1 MSDPEENGGEVRK
14 VLVADD
20 NEAEREAFAEILRG
34 RQLAVVQVGSGRE
47 AIKFLENESFH
58 IVFIDIIMP
67 GMHGLD
73 LLKRV
78 QDDFPGLPIIVC
90 AGDREVS
97 LAEKAVSMGALDYL
111 VKPVAAPEVHRV
123 LRWINNLKCRM
134 PSSEEHSLPE
144 PTDGTPEKET
154 IEFHREMFRILG
166 GKTEPVRIYH
176 EIAEG
181 IHRSLPCRAVEVFLE
196 NESGELEL
204 VAGWGKDGE
213 IRSEVALPSGRG
225 LIGWAK
231 DKCEGLLVNNPH
243 DDSRFD
249 PEVDGRD
256 GLAWENVLLA
266 PITVHEKGLGV
277 IAAVNCTRE
286 GGFTPQDL
294 EFIEGVA
301 PAMGIAMRIEWLHRN
316 LESRIDDLAQTE
328 SQIERLKGAFLKSE
342 KERRA
347 ALKELKKAK

>member
-1 MSDPEENGGEVRK
+1 MSDPEENRGEVKK

-20 NEAEREAFAEILRG
+20 SEAEREALTEILRG
-34 RQLAVVQVGSGRE
+34 QQLAVVQAGSGRE
-47 AIKFLENESFH
+47 AIKFLESEKFY

-90 AGDREVS
+90 AGDREVT

-111 VKPVAAPEVHRV
+111 AKPVTAPEVHRV
-123 LRWINNLKCRM
+123 LRWINNFEHRV
-134 PSSEEHSLPE
+134 PPSEEHSLPE
-144 PTDGTPEKET
+144 PTEGTPEKET
-154 IEFHREMFRILG
+154 LEFHREMFRILG

-176 EIAEG
+176 ELAEG

-213 IRSEVALPSGRG
+213 IHSEAAFPSGRG
-225 LIGWAK
+225 LIGWVK

-249 PEVDGRD
+249 AEIDGRD
-256 GLAWENVLLA
+256 GLVWENVLLA
-266 PITVHEKGLGV
+266 PIAVHERGLGV
-277 IAAVNCTRE
+277 IAVVNCARE
-286 GGFTPQDL
+286 GGFVPQDL
-294 EFIEGVA
+294 EFVEGVA

-347 ALKELKKAK
+347 ALKELKKTK